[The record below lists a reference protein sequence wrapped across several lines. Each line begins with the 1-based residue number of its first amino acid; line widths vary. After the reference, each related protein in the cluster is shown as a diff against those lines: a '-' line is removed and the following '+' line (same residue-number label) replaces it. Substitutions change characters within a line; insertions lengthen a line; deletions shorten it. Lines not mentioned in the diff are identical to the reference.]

1 MVNRL
6 IRYGYK
12 LSDGKLVPDECEAA
26 IVNEIFLKYASGIS
40 LKSIAEDLN
49 ARKIKYIREKSG
61 WNKHRIAFMT

>member
-26 IVNEIFLKYASGIS
+26 IANEIFLKYASGIS

-49 ARKIKYIREKSG
+49 ARK
-61 WNKHRIAFMT
+61 NKIYQGKERLE